1 MRSGRYRLRG
11 GLNWVTSRSGVAAD
25 IKSLPV
31 TLLEQVVRNHP
42 DVEWVS
48 VQWGRDEHWLS
59 DQPWAGGIERLGQT
73 FSDVADLA
81 DAIAGLD
88 LLITTDHPPAPLSGW
103 LGVPVWTLHTTPTHW
118 PLGLGRPT

>member
-1 MRSGRYRLRG
+1 MFSTKPARPARTVVYVSVMCLGSVGADSIGGHAYLAASPREMRSGRYRLRV

-48 VQWGRDEHWLS
+48 VQWGRDEHWLG
-59 DQPWAGGIERLGQT
+59 DQPWAGGIERDRKSTSLN
-73 FSDVADLA
+73 SS
-81 DAIAGLD
+81 
-88 LLITTDHPPAPLSGW
+88 H
-103 LGVPVWTLHTTPTHW
+103 
-118 PLGLGRPT
+118 